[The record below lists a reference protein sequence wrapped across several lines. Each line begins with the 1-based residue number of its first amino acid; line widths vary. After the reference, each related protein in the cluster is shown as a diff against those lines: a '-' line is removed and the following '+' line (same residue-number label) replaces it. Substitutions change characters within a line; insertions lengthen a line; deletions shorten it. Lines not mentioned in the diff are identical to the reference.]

1 MTNSIY
7 LIRAIFKRELRS
19 YFESPVAYV
28 FLVVFL
34 IMSGFLT
41 FSVGNYYEN
50 RQADL
55 RMFFFWHP
63 WIYLLLAPAAA
74 MRLWSEESRS
84 GTLELLFTLPVTV
97 TQAMIGKFLAAWWF
111 LTLALVLTTPVVLTT
126 YYLGQPDAGVIL
138 GGYIGSFL
146 LAGIYL
152 SVGML
157 TSAMTRN
164 QVISFVVAIV
174 ILLFLL
180 LAGWPPVIGYLVRW
194 APLWLV
200 NGVAASSFMPHF
212 EALQRGVIDIRNI
225 VYAFSVIIFML
236 FANRIVLEWR
246 RSS

>member
-1 MTNSIY
+1 MIES
-7 LIRAIFKRELRS
+7 LRHVRAIFKRELRS

-34 IMSGFLT
+34 VMSGFLT

-74 MRLWSEESRS
+74 MRLWSEELRS
-84 GTLELLFTLPVTV
+84 GTIELLFTLPVT
-97 TQAMIGKFLAAWWF
+97 TAQAVIGKFLAAWWF
-111 LTLALVLTTPVVLTT
+111 LTLALILTAPVVLTT
-126 YYLGQPDAGVIL
+126 YYLGQPDAGVII
-138 GGYIGSFL
+138 GGYLASFL

-164 QVISFVVAIV
+164 QVISFVVAVV
-174 ILLFLL
+174 ILLFML
-180 LAGWPPVIGYLVRW
+180 LAGWPPVTGYLVQW

-200 NGVAASSFMPHF
+200 EGVASLSFMPHF
-212 EALQRGVIDIRNI
+212 DALQRGVIDVRNL
-225 VYAFSVIIFML
+225 VYAASAIGFML
-236 FANRIVLEWR
+236 FANGIILEWR
-246 RSS
+246 KSS

>member
-1 MTNSIY
+1 MTNSLRHIW
-7 LIRAIFKRELRS
+7 AITKRELRS
-19 YFESPVAYV
+19 YFSSPVAYV

-34 IMSGFLT
+34 MMAGFLT

-74 MRLWSEESRS
+74 MRLWSEEARS
-84 GTLELLFTLPVTV
+84 GTLELLFTLPVSIP
-97 TQAMIGKFLAAWWF
+97 QAIIGKFLAAWCF
-111 LTLALVLTTPVVLTT
+111 LTLALILTVPVVITT
-126 YYLGQPDAGVIL
+126 YYLGQPDRGVII
-138 GGYIGSFL
+138 GGYLGSFL

-164 QVISFVVAIV
+164 QVISFVVSIM

-180 LAGWPPVIGYLVRW
+180 LAGWPPVTGYLVRW

-212 EALQRGVIDIRNI
+212 EALQRGVIDIRNL
-225 VYAFSVIIFML
+225 VYAVSVIGFML

-246 RSS
+246 KSS